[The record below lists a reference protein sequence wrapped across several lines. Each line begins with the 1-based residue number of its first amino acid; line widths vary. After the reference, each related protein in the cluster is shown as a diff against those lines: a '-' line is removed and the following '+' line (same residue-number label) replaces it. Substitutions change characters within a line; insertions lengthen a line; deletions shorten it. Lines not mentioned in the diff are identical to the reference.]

1 MEGCSEWW
9 LVGIQRYNHIEIG
22 SWFLL
27 IASSV
32 LICISFLT
40 YSSITIRRQLD
51 APPPPPPTSS
61 PGCPP
66 PAPNP
71 YVQRILDIRETVT
84 LNKRIPNV
92 AKRLRKCMTRT
103 GFCQW
108 HCILGLLIGVFL
120 GILFYQLPQTRAGIE
135 KRENLFRV
143 IVCHD
148 RYYNCA

>member
-1 MEGCSEWW
+1 MTFQSQSLRVCLSFCSNRQV
-9 LVGIQRYNHIEIG
+9 L
-22 SWFLL
+22 FLSL
-27 IASSV
+27 PLSFYIP
-32 LICISFLT
+32 FLT
-40 YSSITIRRQLD
+40 CRSITIRRQLE

-66 PAPNP
+66 PAANP

-143 IVCHD
+143 VVWHVGVCD
-148 RYYNCA
+148 CA